1 MALPNPIELKAW
13 FDSSV
18 EDYLGIAPTS
28 VSPQPV
34 HVLNGFFHHSLSGRR
49 SPRTAI
55 DLVATKAGGWA
66 KSADVVRSREG
77 ASFPEGDLE
86 LARVRRATAGLIS
99 ADRAVF
105 SSAASFQLAHL
116 GLVTSDHTH
125 FRLGSLAS
133 RLALGPGGA
142 KEELEAL
149 VERLAKPQ
157 PNPHWAI
164 EAVLADPG
172 VADDWE
178 VEDPPDADW
187 WGIDPACTDLAEDLG
202 GVLRRALALA
212 AGSTDSLLG
221 LQTLGIAATWC
232 GLVAFAQVPSL
243 LTRGTMMPLLTEAGT
258 PGALPTLRESSAH
271 CFDRVQNDFYS
282 WLAMRLAGEVKDRF
296 GGTPPA
302 SKSDAHEFLK
312 MCTPY
317 ALSGGTKNS
326 QQRIPD
332 IYDTWVRDTE
342 PFEAMG
348 RALQDAL
355 QNSMGDKPKKFFSAV
370 GRHSGFVGPRRGH
383 PARFRVEVGLV
394 PALVIA
400 GMSDSDDTSVRFTD
414 WQARLAE
421 RFGIQF
427 GANTTTRGM
436 IPRASEED
444 LELNAAQLAR
454 LLSSLGLARRYSDGV
469 TEVLNPTHLWQTA

>member
-1 MALPNPIELKAW
+1 MALPNPIELKGW

-34 HVLNGFFHHSLSGRR
+34 HVLNGFFHHSLTGRR
-49 SPRTAI
+49 APRTAI

-66 KSADVVRSREG
+66 KTSDVVRSREG
-77 ASFPEGDLE
+77 ASFPEADAD
-86 LARVRRATAGLIS
+86 LARVRRAAAGLIS

-116 GLVTSDHTH
+116 GLVTSDSTH

-142 KEELEAL
+142 IDELTGL
-149 VERLAKPQ
+149 VQRLAGPQ
-157 PNPHWAI
+157 PNPHWAL

-172 VADDWE
+172 VMEDWV
-178 VEDPPDADW
+178 VEAPAPVDW
-187 WGIDPACTDLAEDLG
+187 WGDSPACADLATELG
-202 GVLRRALALA
+202 GVLRRAISLAG
-212 AGSTDSLLG
+212 GSADSLLG
-221 LQTLGIAATWC
+221 LQTLAIASTWC

-243 LTRGTMMPLLTEAGT
+243 LTTQQMMPLITEAGT
-258 PGALPTLRESSAH
+258 PGALGTLRESSAH
-271 CFDRVQNDFYS
+271 CFDRVQNNFYS
-282 WLAMRLAGEVKDRF
+282 WLAMRLTDEVSDRF
-296 GGTPPA
+296 GGTPPGSSA
-302 SKSDAHEFLK
+302 EAHEFLK
-312 MCTPY
+312 QCKPY
-317 ALSGGTKNS
+317 ALSGGAKNS
-326 QQRIPD
+326 QQRIPE
-332 IYDTWVRDTE
+332 IYDTWARDTE

-370 GRHSGFVGPRRGH
+370 GRHCGFVGPRRGH
-383 PARFRVEVGLV
+383 PARFRVEVALI

-400 GMSDSDDTSVRFTD
+400 GMSDDDGLSVRFTE
-414 WQARLAE
+414 WQERLAQ
-421 RFGIQF
+421 RFGVHF
-427 GANTTTRGM
+427 GANSSTRAM
-436 IPRASEED
+436 VPRASEED
-444 LELNAAQLAR
+444 LEANSAHLAQ

-469 TEVLNPTHLWQTA
+469 TEVLNPAHLWKSS